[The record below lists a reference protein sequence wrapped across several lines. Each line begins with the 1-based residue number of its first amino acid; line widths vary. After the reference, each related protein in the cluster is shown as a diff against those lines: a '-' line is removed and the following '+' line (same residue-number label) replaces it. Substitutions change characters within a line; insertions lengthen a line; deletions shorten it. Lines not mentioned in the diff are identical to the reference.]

1 VPAFKTHIVS
11 AAHLEPL
18 CAMNYFAP
26 RAINKSSISPAHTH
40 TLAWRKGVPSDQKG
54 LAPNTAR
61 TKMRRMRLVCP
72 LSKRE
77 QINDA
82 VQGAIIAT
90 IEFNTRVHLLS
101 RDDLL
106 SL

>member
-1 VPAFKTHIVS
+1 
-11 AAHLEPL
+11 
-18 CAMNYFAP
+18 MNYFAP

-40 TLAWRKGVPSDQKG
+40 SGGEEGVPSDQKG

-61 TKMRRMRLVCP
+61 TKMRRMRLVCS
-72 LSKRE
+72 LSGRQ

-82 VQGAIIAT
+82 AQGAIIAT
-90 IEFNTRVHLLS
+90 IEFNTRVLLLS